1 MNQPIV
7 VTSLGSVLS
16 NTVMARK
23 PDKSFARETGEAIGT
38 FALFLLL
45 LVASVYGRE
54 LGKQMVTTPVVQTS
68 VVP

>member
-1 MNQPIV
+1 
-7 VTSLGSVLS
+7 
-16 NTVMARK
+16 MARK
-23 PDKSFARETGEAIGT
+23 PDKSLARETGEAIGT

-54 LGKQMVTTPVVQTS
+54 LGKQMVTIPVVQTS